1 MRKLAKELGVEA
13 MSLYNHV
20 ANKTDLLDGMV
31 DLVFAEIDAP
41 APGDEWRAAMRRR
54 ATSARTA
61 LARHP
66 WATPL
71 LESKVTPGTLQHHE
85 AVLGCLRASGFSIGA
100 AAHAF
105 SLLDSYIYGF
115 AIQELTL
122 PFDDAEGLA
131 AMAEELHHQLPPDEF
146 PNMTEM
152 IVGHVLQ
159 PGYDYWSEYEFGLDL
174 ILDALDGL
182 RDHRS
187 TRPTKRRSTRQ
198 SR

>member
-1 MRKLAKELGVEA
+1 
-13 MSLYNHV
+13 V
-20 ANKTDLLDGMV
+20 ANKDDLIEAMI
-31 DLVFAEIDAP
+31 DLVFAEIEAP
-41 APGDEWRAAMRRR
+41 APGDEWRDAMRRR

-71 LESKVTPGTLQHHE
+71 LESKVTMGTLHHHD
-85 AVLGCLRASGFSIGA
+85 AVIGCLRAGGFSIAA

-131 AMAEELHHQLPPDEF
+131 AMAEELHEQLPPEEF
-146 PNMTEM
+146 PHMHEM
-152 IVGHVLQ
+152 LVGHVLR

-174 ILDALDGL
+174 ILDALDRI
-182 RDHRS
+182 RDE
-187 TRPTKRRSTRQ
+187 PP
-198 SR
+198 